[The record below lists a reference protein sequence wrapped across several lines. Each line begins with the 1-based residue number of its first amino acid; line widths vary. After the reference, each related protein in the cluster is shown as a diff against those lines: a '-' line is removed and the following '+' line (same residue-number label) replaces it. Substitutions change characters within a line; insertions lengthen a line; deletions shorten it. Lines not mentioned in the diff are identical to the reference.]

1 MQEKLK
7 HISYL
12 VSHGFAARMLM
23 QTNLLGLLRKQGY
36 PVSLISPD
44 AQDPNLMDY
53 CSLHGIQLIEFK
65 PQSWIWKTN
74 YMLYRMY
81 FLEDIKSN
89 PALYEKHYH
98 ETRLAKHRFWIL
110 KYLPYVLICFYYVFR
125 SFPFLR
131 RWYWKF
137 EQQLLNSKQALSML
151 QENNPDL
158 ILATYPVNP
167 AEGILLHNAKK
178 LKIKTAIHL
187 LSWDNIT
194 CKGHFL
200 ALADYYLAWGPV
212 MKNEFIEKYQIPE
225 NKIYLCGVPH
235 FDIHTETKK
244 QAVRTDLLRALNID
258 PNKPW
263 IVFGM
268 SSPRFAPR
276 EIDIVEY
283 LAKKIIENAFGET
296 MQLVIRPHPQN
307 VKGWMA
313 DPEWIRRLESLK
325 NHRILLFYPE
335 MSESSLLWSMDQTD
349 FQKLSTV
356 LSACVV
362 CINSCSTLSMDAL
375 MAGKGN
381 IAPMFDGDASYNY
394 WHSARRLLDYTHIK
408 KFVALGGTQVVSD
421 FASLDSEILNFI
433 RIPNYKLTERNH
445 SIQQEFYFNGPS
457 STQTCLSAIGAIALL
472 NKNESNEL

>member
-1 MQEKLK
+1 VQEKVK

-36 PVSLISPD
+36 QVSLIAPD
-44 AQDPNLMDY
+44 AQDPNLMQY
-53 CSLHGIQLIEFK
+53 CLMHGIQLKAFK
-65 PQSWIWKTN
+65 PKSWIWKTN

-98 ETRLAKHRFWIL
+98 ETRLAKHGFWIL
-110 KYLPYVLICFYYVFR
+110 KYIPYVLICFYYGFR
-125 SFPFLR
+125 RLPLLR

-151 QENNPDL
+151 QEINPDL

-212 MKNEFIEKYQIPE
+212 MEQEFIEKYKIP
-225 NKIYLCGVPH
+225 KDRIYRCGVPH
-235 FDIHTETKK
+235 FDIHTQTKN
-244 QAVRTDLLRALNID
+244 QAVRTDILKSLQID
-258 PNKPW
+258 PDKPW

-283 LAKKIIENAFGET
+283 LAKKIKENAFGET

-356 LSACVV
+356 LSGCTV

-375 MAGKGN
+375 MVGKGN
-381 IAPMFDGDASYNY
+381 IAPMFDGYEKLNY
-394 WHSARRLLDYTHIK
+394 WHSSRRLLDYTHIK
-408 KFVALGGTQVVSD
+408 KFVALGGSQVVTD
-421 FASLDSEILNFI
+421 FASLNSEILNFI
-433 RIPNYKLTERNH
+433 YNPNYQLTQRNH
-445 SIQQEFYFNGPS
+445 CIEHEFAFEAPS
-457 STQTCLSAIGAIALL
+457 ATHTSLNAIEAIAFQT
-472 NKNESNEL
+472 KNAVDEL